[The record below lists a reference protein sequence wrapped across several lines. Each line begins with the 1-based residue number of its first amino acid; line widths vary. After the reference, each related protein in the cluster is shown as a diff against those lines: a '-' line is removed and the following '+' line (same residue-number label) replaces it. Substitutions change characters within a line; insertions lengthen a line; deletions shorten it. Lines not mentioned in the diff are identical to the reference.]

1 MKSNG
6 AQPSPRAS
14 SLTIRNLALALVA
27 VLAVAGC
34 ANPSQRPGAGLWHGG
49 RLFIAT
55 GNTTGVFYS
64 LGGGYAD
71 LITKHVPGY
80 EARAEATGASGENI
94 QRVAS
99 GDMDIALTLA
109 DTAADAYAGKGAF
122 DGKPQKVVALARI
135 YKSYTHLVVR
145 KAAGITKFSD
155 LRGKRVSTGSLGSGA
170 DVLAGRIL
178 SAGGLNPDA
187 DVVRQRLSLPETTKG
202 MQNGTTDALFFTGGL
217 PTPGIADLLG
227 SQPNAYA
234 ILPLNSL
241 LQPLTAKYGAVYL
254 GAKIP
259 KSAYNTG
266 ADIDTIAVGNF
277 IVVSP
282 DMPEQL
288 AHDLAKVLF
297 EYQQELSRVHPE
309 GGNFDKGTA
318 PQTEPI
324 PLHPGAARYYSSG

>member
-1 MKSNG
+1 MPCSAETAEKVG
-6 AQPSPRAS
+6 
-14 SLTIRNLALALVA
+14 LKIRNLALVLVA

-34 ANPSQRPGAGLWHGG
+34 ANSSQRPGAGLWHGG

-94 QRVAS
+94 QRVAT

-217 PTPGIADLLG
+217 PTPGIADLLS
-227 SQPNAYA
+227 SQPNAFA

-259 KSAYNTG
+259 KSAYNTA

-309 GGNFDKGTA
+309 GGNFDKGAA